1 MALKDID
8 LKNMSL
14 GDLLGLSLPKIKVS
28 SRVVSIIVIILS
40 ALVFYWM
47 YSTKLPEIKNET
59 EKIKSENIPLAATE
73 QNLNKMYANMVF
85 YQNETTRCNNE
96 YENAISQFPPY
107 MYLEDKVHFV
117 NQLRNGDFSGYGALD
132 ELTYG
137 ESSFVSSGAGEGGD
151 SSGAGEGGE
160 VVSEEGGSQ
169 LELYAVPISGKFVNI
184 SYSNLKR
191 FMTYGLTS
199 NRRFVLEDITIHQNE
214 DTAELT
220 CDFTFKTF
228 FLSGQDRPYEYS
240 GSSRNS
246 GNVDNSF
253 LQDPVKNPFGL
264 P

>member
-1 MALKDID
+1 MSLSD
-8 LKNMSL
+8 LKGM
-14 GDLLGLSLPKIKVS
+14 SLPKVKVS
-28 SRVVSIIVIILS
+28 SRVISIIVIILS

-59 EKIKSENIPLAATE
+59 EKIKNENIPLAATE

-117 NQLRNGDFSGYGALD
+117 NQLRNGDFSGYGSLD

-137 ESSFVSSGAGEGGD
+137 ESAYVSSGAGEGED
-151 SSGAGEGGE
+151 VATDEG
-160 VVSEEGGSQ
+160 SSQ

-199 NRRFVLEDITIHQNE
+199 NRRFVLENITIHQNE

-240 GSSRNS
+240 GNSGNS

>member
-14 GDLLGLSLPKIKVS
+14 GDLKGMSLPKIKVS

-137 ESSFVSSGAGEGGD
+137 ESSFVSSGAGEGG
-151 SSGAGEGGE
+151 E

-199 NRRFVLEDITIHQNE
+199 NRRFVLENITIHQNE

-240 GSSRNS
+240 GSSGNS

>member
-14 GDLLGLSLPKIKVS
+14 SDLKGMSLPKIKVS

-85 YQNETTRCNNE
+85 YQDETVRLTKE
-96 YENAISQFPPY
+96 YDNAISQFPPY

-117 NQLRNGDFSGYGALD
+117 NQLRNGDFNGYGALD

-137 ESSFVSSGAGEGGD
+137 ESSFVSSGAGEGGEISED
-151 SSGAGEGGE
+151 GSGGG
-160 VVSEEGGSQ
+160 Q

-184 SYSNLKR
+184 SYANLKR

-199 NRRFVLEDITIHQNE
+199 RRRFVLENITIHQNE

-228 FLSGQDRPYEYS
+228 FLSGQDKPYEYS
-240 GSSRNS
+240 GSSGNS

>member
-14 GDLLGLSLPKIKVS
+14 GDLKGMSLPKIKVS

-73 QNLNKMYANMVF
+73 KNLNEMYANMVF

-137 ESSFVSSGAGEGGD
+137 ESSFVSSGAGE
-151 SSGAGEGGE
+151 SGE

-184 SYSNLKR
+184 SYVNLKR

-199 NRRFVLEDITIHQNE
+199 NRRFVLENITIHQNE

-240 GSSRNS
+240 GSSGNS

>member
-14 GDLLGLSLPKIKVS
+14 GDLKGMSLPKIKVS

-137 ESSFVSSGAGEGGD
+137 ESSFVSSGAGEGG
-151 SSGAGEGGE
+151 E

-240 GSSRNS
+240 GSSGNS